1 MYLTIAQAAFE
12 VEDEIYKKHFAKAI
26 GNEMCE
32 EKVVA
37 VKMMIAKLSAAV
49 PNGYSKSTD
58 KIADVIRAQ
67 ENSEVN
73 QFFSEENKE
82 LESRRYLDPDKIK
95 TKMKAEEED
104 EAEEE
109 AKKKEEAESKAKE
122 PKDGAA
128 TEESK
133 NNKDEG
139 AGARDASEEETP
151 GEIQEKKE
159 IAAVEKTVQIRLCN
173 YSIMVRAAQFNSGLS
188 AQLMAL
194 LGGYGSLLFGSGEG
208 GKKLIDK
215 EEEQILEEKN
225 RAAEEEEKLKAQ
237 LEQENEEDDEED
249 TW

>member
-122 PKDGAA
+122 AKDGAA
-128 TEESK
+128 AEESK
-133 NNKDEG
+133 NNKDES

-215 EEEQILEEKN
+215 EEEQILEEKK

>member
-1 MYLTIAQAAFE
+1 MTFVFSNPFQMIAHRFNVAKVFGKQVVAKLIRQKKYRKDLTDYVDSLRMSKNFRDRQMYLAIAQAAFE

-49 PNGYSKSTD
+49 PDGYSKSTD
-58 KIADVIRAQ
+58 KIADLIRAQ
-67 ENSEVN
+67 EISEVN

-109 AKKKEEAESKAKE
+109 AKKKEEAENKAKE
-122 PKDGAA
+122 AKDGAA
-128 TEESK
+128 AEESK
-133 NNKDEG
+133 NNNEE
-139 AGARDASEEETP
+139 GARDASEEETP

-173 YSIMVRAAQFNSGLS
+173 YSIMVRAA
-188 AQLMAL
+188 
-194 LGGYGSLLFGSGEG
+194 
-208 GKKLIDK
+208 
-215 EEEQILEEKN
+215 
-225 RAAEEEEKLKAQ
+225 
-237 LEQENEEDDEED
+237 
-249 TW
+249 